1 MNTLE
6 EDHSQAKTEQQNV
19 HLSQAETEQQ
29 NVHLSEW
36 ELEELCEMFKAIK
49 KPDWII
55 EKVTN
60 SVRRYREWNVARTQ
74 QEWREDLLT
83 HRYFPTYTFFVE
95 WFEKLKALDLITTV
109 GIDPK
114 TGEDQWIATEKFVH
128 IAPQIRSR
136 LRRKGK
142 RYPHVDE
149 DVFHEEDVLK
159 AFCLLPNPLEVIHR
173 MKALSNFSKRD
184 LKTITGL
191 LYDAQLDGWLM
202 VLLINGVIQRQCNGY
217 YRLTKLFLKIVDE
230 TFQAKIASAQREM
243 QRELAQYTVGETP

>member
-1 MNTLE
+1 ME
-6 EDHSQAKTEQQNV
+6 QHSQTEQQNV
-19 HLSQAETEQQ
+19 P
-29 NVHLSEW
+29 LSEW

-49 KPDWII
+49 NPERVI

-60 SVRRYREWNVARTQ
+60 SVRRYREWNVALTQ
-74 QEWREDLLT
+74 QQWREDILW

-109 GIDPK
+109 GIDQK

-149 DVFHEEDVLK
+149 DVFHEEEVLG
-159 AFCLLPNPLEVIHR
+159 AFRLLPNPLEVIHR
-173 MKALSNFSKRD
+173 MKGLSTFSKRD
-184 LKTITGL
+184 LKKFTGL
-191 LYDAQLDGWLM
+191 SSSQIDGWLL
-202 VLLINGVIQRQCNGY
+202 VLVMNGVIQRQCNGY

-230 TFQAKIASAQREM
+230 TFQAKIASAQREN
-243 QRELAQYTVGETP
+243 QTEQAHRQSLKPTEPETP